1 MARVTEPRNEYM
13 LVLLRCFVHAF
24 IKSQFYTKPR
34 RAPAKTDL
42 SGQVAIVTG
51 GITGLAYH
59 CASHPL
65 SLKLSHLI
73 LTVRSPEEGEC
84 AASKLRA
91 DYPTAKILIW
101 SLEIVSYSTIRAFCR
116 RVDNNLPQLDV
127 AILNAGVL
135 STFLLAILMLPICK
149 NKAPRGNRGRLTIVS
164 SGTALVAKLPNRDK
178 RPLLASFDD
187 VNVQPW
193 NSVERHFSSK
203 MLGHLFFVQMLEY
216 LNSDD
221 VIVNL
226 AERGMRK
233 GSELHRGARG
243 FAAVFLN
250 TVKALAGRRPENGV
264 WAYVDAAVV
273 KGNESHGCFLMDWE
287 THPFTRLAYLLEG
300 QPTMDALWEETLGQI

>member
-1 MARVTEPRNEYM
+1 
-13 LVLLRCFVHAF
+13 
-24 IKSQFYTKPR
+24 
-34 RAPAKTDL
+34 
-42 SGQVAIVTG
+42 
-51 GITGLAYH
+51 
-59 CASHPL
+59 
-65 SLKLSHLI
+65 
-73 LTVRSPEEGEC
+73 
-84 AASKLRA
+84 
-91 DYPTAKILIW
+91 
-101 SLEIVSYSTIRAFCR
+101 
-116 RVDNNLPQLDV
+116 
-127 AILNAGVL
+127 
-135 STFLLAILMLPICK
+135 MLPICK

-178 RPLLASFDD
+178 RPLLASLDD

-264 WAYVDAAVV
+264 
-273 KGNESHGCFLMDWE
+273 GLCRRCSGEGERIPRMFLDGLGD
-287 THPFTRLAYLLEG
+287 TPLPCRFTRLAYLLEG
-300 QPTMDALWEETLGQI
+300 QPTMDALWEETLGRI

>member
-1 MARVTEPRNEYM
+1 MASKSMHLGHAASTS
-13 LVLLRCFVHAF
+13 FVHAF

-59 CASHPL
+59 CASHLL

-73 LTVRSPEEGEC
+73 LAVRSPEEGEC

-127 AILNAGVL
+127 AILNAGVVQEAFGL
-135 STFLLAILMLPICK
+135 CSTGHERVIL
-149 NKAPRGNRGRLTIVS
+149 NKVPRGNRGRLTIVS

-203 MLGHLFFVQMLEY
+203 MLGHLFFVRMLEY

-221 VIVNL
+221 VIANL

-300 QPTMDALWEETLGQI
+300 QPTMDALWEETLRRI